1 MTELLSDP
9 KHIRGDLRQIEQS
22 LRRGFDIPD
31 LLFNRTAHVVGQL
44 LKDGKPAREQLAAAR
59 VVIALAEY
67 NRSLQPLPAQVEHH
81 HTHDIGPVTEANIEQ
96 QRAARIARHGSVP
109 SHD

>member
-31 LLFNRTAHVVGQL
+31 LLFSRTAHVVGQL

-67 NRSLQPLPAQVEHH
+67 NRSLQPSPAQVEHEHH
-81 HTHDIGPVTEANIEQ
+81 HTHDIGPVTESNIEA
-96 QRAARIARHGSVP
+96 QRAKRSARLAGRL
-109 SHD
+109 

>member
-1 MTELLSDP
+1 MTQLLSDP

-96 QRAARIARHGSVP
+96 QRAARIARHSTVP